1 MGRYLIFSD
10 FTDGTG
16 VTVSNSTVPQVIKT
30 WTLDQSDAY
39 NIIVTAVFRITTAAT
54 TGVAQ
59 AVNLTVTIGSNTR
72 TFAFNSKAAIDDD
85 YVSVIY
91 AAESRAGDVVT
102 AQLNGSASND
112 TQTTVNVKTFLIEQI
127 SP

>member
-1 MGRYLIFSD
+1 MGRYLITAD
-10 FTDGTG
+10 YTDGTG

-39 NIIVTAVFRITTAAT
+39 NIIVTAVFRV
-54 TGVAQ
+54 TGAGSGTAQ
-59 AVNLTVTIGSNTR
+59 AINPTITIGSNVR
-72 TFAFNSKAAIDDD
+72 TFAFNSKVAADDD
-85 YVSVIY
+85 YITVVY

-102 AQLNGSASND
+102 AQLNGSAAND
-112 TQTTVNVKTFLIEQI
+112 ANTTVNVKSFIIEQI

>member
-10 FTDGTG
+10 YSSGSQ

-39 NIIVTAVFRITTAAT
+39 NILVTAIFSITT
-54 TGVAQ
+54 TGTSVAQ
-59 AVNLTVTIGSNTR
+59 AVNPTITIGSTTR
-72 TFAFNSKAAIDDD
+72 TFQYNSKAATDND
-85 YVSVIY
+85 YITAVF

-102 AQLNGSASND
+102 AQLNASAAND
-112 TQTTVNVKTFLIEQI
+112 AQTNVNVLTFLIEQI